1 MGQAVRAY
9 IGLGSNLD
17 NPRRHVRSAITQLAA
32 LPYTHLT
39 VQSSLYRSEP
49 MGPADQPDYI
59 NAVAA
64 IDTLLT
70 PYALLDALLGIERLH
85 GRVRSATRWGP
96 RTLDL
101 DILIYGDRVID
112 DVRLT
117 VPHPGIAQRA
127 FVLHPLAEIA
137 PEIEVPNKGPIRA
150 LMEACPT
157 AGLQKLVPDE

>member
-1 MGQAVRAY
+1 MGKDIRAY

-17 NPRRHVRSAITQLAA
+17 NPRRQVRSAIAQLAA

-39 VQSSLYRSEP
+39 VQSSLYCSEP
-49 MGPADQPDYI
+49 MGPAEQPDYI

-70 PYALLDALLGIERLH
+70 PHALLDALLGIERLH

-101 DILIYGDRVID
+101 DILVYGDRVID

-117 VPHPGIAQRA
+117 VPHPGIAERP

-137 PEIEVPNKGPIRA
+137 PEIEIPNKGPIRA
-150 LMEACPT
+150 LIAACPT
-157 AGLQKLVPDE
+157 GGLRKLATDE